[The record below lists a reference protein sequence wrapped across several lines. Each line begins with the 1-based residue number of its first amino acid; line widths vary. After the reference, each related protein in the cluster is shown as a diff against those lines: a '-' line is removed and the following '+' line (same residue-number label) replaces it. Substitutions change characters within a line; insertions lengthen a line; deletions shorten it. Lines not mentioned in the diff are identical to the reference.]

1 MKDFL
6 AQIQQQTMRVW
17 GALSIPQRVTMIMF
31 AVALIAVLAFVGAWS
46 SNPTYVPVISGLA
59 PDEVTA
65 ASAKLRDGQIPF
77 RYEGSRGLISVPSGK
92 LDDARLALAE
102 LGLPSGGNK
111 SEGFELFDRNTF
123 GMTEF
128 VQKVNYIRA
137 LQGKLERQVSA
148 LDGVERA
155 NVTLSIPEDQ
165 VFLRDQQDAKASV
178 EVKMRRGLMLR
189 ANQVASI
196 RHLVAAA
203 VPKLTPQNVAV
214 MDSEGRL
221 LARFQTAGDDASMA
235 GDQLENRMRMERYLT
250 DKVEGLLDHALGPGR
265 AAVQVAVELDFSRI
279 ERRIEKKDPNS
290 EVLMKQTTHSKESRG
305 VTPIAG
311 GSLGVKANQPAG
323 GDSGTTVA
331 STQLQTEKNITTDF
345 HFDTVTEV
353 VRPEVGS
360 IKHLSVAVMVK
371 PRVEGTGQEQKF
383 VTLTDP
389 ELKGLS
395 DVIKNAVGF
404 SVTRSDEVKVEN
416 SPMPQSV
423 AEAFVAPTGTSEGV
437 ADTVER
443 FMPAAG
449 TVFGIAALAVVFWIT
464 MKRLS
469 GPVQPNAAA
478 PGSAPDGNRGGTG
491 SGNRNVQ
498 VEIQSLVRQNSVQ
511 AAEMIRTLLKN

>member
-1 MKDFL
+1 MKEFL
-6 AQIQQQTMRVW
+6 TQLQQQTARVW
-17 GALSIPQRVTMIMF
+17 NALSIPQRVTMVMF
-31 AVALIAVLAFVGAWS
+31 AVALAAVLAFVGLWS
-46 SNPTYVPVISGLA
+46 SNPNYVPVASGLA

-65 ASAKLRDGQIPF
+65 ASAKLRDSQIPF
-77 RYEGSRGLISVPSGK
+77 RYEGSRGLISVPTGK
-92 LDDARLALAE
+92 LDDARLVLAE
-102 LGLPSGGNK
+102 LGVPSGAGK

-128 VQKVNYIRA
+128 VQKVNYVRA
-137 LQGKLERQVSA
+137 LQGKLERQVSS

-165 VFLRDQQDAKASV
+165 VFLRDQQEAKASV
-178 EVKMRRGLMLR
+178 EVKMRRGLSLR

-196 RHLVAAA
+196 RHIVAAA

-221 LARFQTAGDDASMA
+221 LARFQTPGDDASMA

-279 ERRIEKKDPNS
+279 ERRSEKKDPNS

-323 GDSGTTVA
+323 GDAGTTVA

-360 IKHLSVAVMVK
+360 IKRLSVAVMVK
-371 PRVEGTGQEQKF
+371 PRVDGAGQEQKF
-383 VTLTDP
+383 VTLTET

-395 DVIKNAVGF
+395 EVIKNAVGF
-404 SVTRSDEVKVEN
+404 AATRNDEVKVEN

-423 AEAFVAPTGTSEGV
+423 SEAFVAPTAAAEGM

-469 GPVQPNAAA
+469 GPMPASSAEPA
-478 PGSAPDGNRGGTG
+478 GAPDAGRGAGPG
-491 SGNRNVQ
+491 GRNVQ
-498 VEIQSLVRQNSVQ
+498 VEIQSLVRQNSGQ